1 MVKKYLLNYKQELME
16 KRIDYTKNLKMYDMK
31 IKENIEFIRLIE
43 CSEDESYESFLPRN
57 YNHNT
62 NAEKIE
68 ELKEERKKL
77 EEKYNQLLM
86 ETGNLDC
93 KIDELDSVIKMLQEI
108 ESQSKDLAQEIG
120 DKRIFRLTIL
130 ETQEYERQRIA
141 RELHDTTVQSLA
153 SMIHRIELCKKL
165 TEIDP
170 NRCKLELHSLTN
182 MAKNTIQDM
191 RRIMYDLRPMS
202 LDDLGISAA
211 IEQELEF
218 FRREH
223 PNIKFSC
230 KMKGNFERVLPI
242 VSLSMFRIMQEA
254 CNNSI
259 KHSGAEHIDI
269 EIIYELGEI
278 HMEISD
284 DGCGFNVD
292 EINNNKQY
300 LNGGFGL
307 SSMYERVFL
316 LSGAFHIDSESEKGT
331 RISVTIP
338 IKEEE

>member
-1 MVKKYLLNYKQELME
+1 MIKKYLLNYKNELME
-16 KRIDYTKNLKMYDMK
+16 KRIDHTKSLKMCDLK
-31 IKENIEFIRLIE
+31 IKENIEFNRLIE
-43 CSEDESYESFLPRN
+43 CSEDKSYESFLPRN
-57 YNHNT
+57 YNSDI

-68 ELKEERKKL
+68 ELKEERKRL
-77 EEKYNQLLM
+77 EEEYNRLLV
-86 ETGNLDC
+86 ETGSLDR

-108 ESQSKDLAQEIG
+108 ESQKEDLAQEIG

-153 SMIHRIELCKKL
+153 SMIHRIELCSKL

-170 NRCKLELHSLTN
+170 NRCKLELQSLTN
-182 MAKNTIQDM
+182 MAKNTVQDM
-191 RRIMYDLRPMS
+191 RRIMYNLRPMS

-230 KMKGNFERVLPI
+230 KVIGNFERVLPI
-242 VSLSMFRIMQEA
+242 VSLTMFRIMQEA

-269 EIIYELGEI
+269 EIIYESEEI
-278 HMEISD
+278 RMEISD
-284 DGCGFNVD
+284 DGCGFDVD
-292 EINNNKQY
+292 EIKNKKHY
-300 LNGGFGL
+300 LNGGFGV

-316 LSGAFHIDSESEKGT
+316 LSGAFHIDSEREKGT

-338 IKEEE
+338 VKEEE